1 MKTWK
6 IISGILSITIGA
18 FVVFQS
24 FFAGAYNI
32 LTGNGQSSG
41 TAGVVVAITL
51 LAGGIVSL
59 VTHNGSR
66 GGDIAMAL
74 LYCVGGIVGLVMAGS
89 YGDLRVWSA
98 WSLLCGLIAIVDVTR
113 MERGEKKVSATP
125 IPQTTATSTRRGPA
139 TFQEVIL
146 EPDPIRRNAAIDALP
161 ERQAKSYLKQAL
173 NVLVPRQLRGEDEDE
188 ESGLIKV
195 LLGFL
200 AVIGVGV
207 IAIIAVGI
215 AMGPGKD
222 RSAVG
227 SASPKVSQRVQESAP
242 VQETPGQ
249 EVSTQP
255 DVVPGGAI
263 GDLGDYHVE
272 IQGAF
277 IANDYE
283 GKAAIIVT
291 YSWANN
297 SDRTTS
303 AMVAFSEKAFQ
314 NGVELDRAVVYSS
327 ETPGYESGT
336 SARELRP
343 GASTEVQCVF
353 SLRDDSSIVE
363 FEISE
368 LISFSDDVVSVNFDP
383 AGLNVVG

>member
-6 IISGILSITIGA
+6 IISGILSIAISA

-74 LYCVGGIVGLVMAGS
+74 LYCVGGIVGIVMAGS

-98 WSLLCGLIAIVDVTR
+98 WGLLCGLIAIVDVTR
-113 MERGEKKVSATP
+113 MERGEKKVAAMP
-125 IPQTTATSTRRGPA
+125 RPTATRSGPA

-227 SASPKVSQRVQESAP
+227 STPPKASQRVQESAP
-242 VQETPGQ
+242 AQETPGQ
-249 EVSTQP
+249 NQPVIHNDRYSVGESATNNGVTVTLVSVT
-255 DVVPGGAI
+255 
-263 GDLGDYHVE
+263 E
-272 IQGAF
+272 SQGNNFFTPA
-277 IANDYE
+277 E
-283 GKAAIIVT
+283 GKTFV
-291 YSWANN
+291 
-297 SDRTTS
+297 
-303 AMVAFSEKAFQ
+303 
-314 NGVELDRAVVYSS
+314 L
-327 ETPGYESGT
+327 
-336 SARELRP
+336 
-343 GASTEVQCVF
+343 C
-353 SLRDDSSIVE
+353 E
-363 FEISE
+363 FEIENNSE
-368 LISFSDDVVSVNFDP
+368 KDITVSSMLSFSAYVDNYSTEMSFSAISSSEKQQLDGAIA
-383 AGLNVVG
+383 AGRKMNGVIGYEVDAGWSEIEVRFSDNVWFGEETVFAYNHAI

>member
-6 IISGILSITIGA
+6 IISGILSIAISA

-89 YGDLRVWSA
+89 YADLRIWSA
-98 WSLLCGLIAIVDVTR
+98 WGLLCGIIAIIDVTR
-113 MERGEKKVSATP
+113 MDRDEKKISATP
-125 IPQTTATSTRRGPA
+125 RPRTTETGARRGPA

-173 NVLVPRQLRGEDEDE
+173 NVLVPHQLRGEEEDE
-188 ESGLIKV
+188 ESRLIKV

-200 AVIGVGV
+200 AVIGVGI

-222 RSAVG
+222 RSTAG
-227 SASPKVSQRVQESAP
+227 STPPKVSQRVQESTPA
-242 VQETPGQ
+242 QETQ
-249 EVSTQP
+249 EQSQPVIHSDRYGVGESAANNGVTVTLVSVTESQGNNFFTP
-255 DVVPGGAI
+255 D
-263 GDLGDYHVE
+263 
-272 IQGAF
+272 
-277 IANDYE
+277 E
-283 GKAAIIVT
+283 GKTFV
-291 YSWANN
+291 
-297 SDRTTS
+297 
-303 AMVAFSEKAFQ
+303 
-314 NGVELDRAVVYSS
+314 L
-327 ETPGYESGT
+327 
-336 SARELRP
+336 
-343 GASTEVQCVF
+343 C
-353 SLRDDSSIVE
+353 E
-363 FEISE
+363 FEIENNSE
-368 LISFSDDVVSVNFDP
+368 KDIAVSSMLSFSAYVDNYSTGMSLSAISSSEKQQLDGAVA
-383 AGLNVVG
+383 AGRKMNGVIGYEVDAGWSEIEVRFSDNVWFGEETVFAYNRAI